1 MDKIEVTFG
10 GAYEAPY
17 FVYGQTKNSEWTSTI
32 RNHPGPW
39 GELEIPNYLTITFPS
54 KLMREVDDMEAL
66 AEVYSK
72 MMKYFVELMGTG
84 KMQRPERLVFDIQIA
99 GGKNSQYNL
108 CNII

>member
-1 MDKIEVTFG
+1 
-10 GAYEAPY
+10 
-17 FVYGQTKNSEWTSTI
+17 
-32 RNHPGPW
+32 
-39 GELEIPNYLTITFPS
+39 
-54 KLMREVDDMEAL
+54 MREVDDMEAL